1 MALFHAPSD
10 PSGIQGM
17 RREFIRSTRS
27 WRKDGERR
35 DCVLVTTDESASG
48 MERFT
53 VARVLLFFSFVY
65 GGRTYPCALVHWFPC
80 VNDFADAGTGMW
92 VVRPEFVPGPGR
104 RPSLQVIHTDSIF
117 RETQLLPIFNGAE
130 FVPLHLKF
138 TDTLDAFEMFYV
150 SKWADHNAHDT
161 LYERVY

>member
-1 MALFHAPSD
+1 
-10 PSGIQGM
+10 M

-35 DCVLVTTDESASG
+35 DCVLVTTDNNAVG
-48 MERFT
+48 MQRFT
-53 VARVLLFFSFVY
+53 VARVLLLFSFRHS
-65 GGRTYPCALVHWFPC
+65 GHTYPCALVHWFPF
-80 VNDFADAGTGMW
+80 VNDFPDADTGMW
-92 VVRPEFVPGPGR
+92 IARPEFLPGR
-104 RPSLQVIHTDSIF
+104 GRPPSLQVIHIDSIF
-117 RETQLLPIFNGAE
+117 RLTHLLPIFDGSE

-161 LYERVY
+161 LYHRLA